1 MNYTAIDYHK
11 KNSFVSTCNE
21 QGERIAEAKIRGN
34 EPSVF
39 AHYFARLGADPGKV
53 VVEACWN
60 WSWLYDVLSQLEEVQ
75 EVVLAHPYKTRV
87 IAEAQIKS
95 DKLDARMLSQL
106 LRGNL
111 IARAHAPSKQTR
123 ERRFVLRQRM
133 FWVRLRTMVRNRVH
147 ALLARQHGLTL
158 PQRSDL
164 FGAGGMKF
172 LRTLKLEGTEGKLL
186 SQDLEVLAQL
196 ELQIKQSEKEIRKQ
210 MGHEPEVK
218 RLQSIPGVGIL
229 LGAVIAAEFD
239 GAERFQS
246 NTKLWSYCGLAPST
260 RSSDGHT
267 WHGPL
272 LFQCNKWLRWA
283 FIEASWVAI
292 QHSSYFAQIYQR
304 QLTKGKN
311 ANKAI
316 VVVARRLCEIAW
328 KVLREQRSFSA
339 QPPARQLNAFSR
351 SPSRHSGG
359 AYSCRQYRLAPSLSI
374 GDRESNPLPCG

>member
-1 MNYTAIDYHK
+1 MNYSAIDYHK

-21 QGERIAEAKIRGN
+21 QGERVAEAKIHGN
-34 EPSVF
+34 DPSAF
-39 AHYFARLGADPGKV
+39 AQYFARLGEAPGKV
-53 VVEACWN
+53 VLEACWN
-60 WSWLYDVLSQLEEVQ
+60 WSWLHDVLSELEAVE

-95 DKLDARMLSQL
+95 DKLDARILSQL
-106 LRGNL
+106 LRTKL

-123 ERRFVLRQRM
+123 QRRFLLRQRM

-158 PQRSDL
+158 PQRADL

-172 LRTLKLEGTEGKLL
+172 LRALKLDATEGKLL
-186 SQDLEVLAQL
+186 TQDLEVLAQL
-196 ELQIKQSEKEIRKQ
+196 EAQIKESEKEIRKE
-210 MGHEPEVK
+210 MGEAPEVE
-218 RLQSIPGVGIL
+218 RLQSIPGVGVL
-229 LGAVIAAEFD
+229 LSAVIAAEFD

-260 RSSDGHT
+260 RSSDRHT

-283 FIEASWVAI
+283 FIEASWIAI

-304 QLTKGKN
+304 QLAKGKI

-339 QPPARQLNAFSR
+339 QPPVRQPNSFSR
-351 SPSRHSGG
+351 SPSGHSGG
-359 AYSCRQYRLAPSLSI
+359 AYCKQYRLAPSLSI